1 MESID
6 SLAKAVNQFTGGMV
20 LVSHD
25 MRLISQVA
33 QEIWMCDHRTVKKF
47 PGDIRDFKM
56 KLRKQMNLEEG
67 GAAATAT
74 SKSLAP
80 PKTAPLAPLGFA
92 PPLAPIR
99 HALGQPK
106 PTSSDFPPL
115 APAAGA
121 KKGGAN
127 MSEQDLILQSRL
139 ELAEMAIAKQRARK
153 AQEAG
158 GSVEGSAI
166 GVASSVD
173 EGKTAGAD
181 DNNGATAGDGEDD
194 EAKSKE
200 QEKALAKAKRKA
212 EKEAIAARNKLE
224 EEERE
229 RRRLEKLRD
238 HEEAMRLKEEEAKR
252 FEEFL
257 VAKAIKDAKK
267 KAEEDAEAALLAE
280 AIRVRR
286 EEKEARKKARAEVR
300 AAEVAAAK
308 AAAEARVMADPW
320 TQDQQIAFETALLTF
335 TSFVEKNERWT
346 KIAAAVPV
354 AADGE
359 KKSKNQCLARYR
371 FLKEYVAQRLK
382 MEAAA
387 KADT

>member
-127 MSEQDLILQSRL
+127 MSEQDLILQARL

-194 EAKSKE
+194 EAK
-200 QEKALAKAKRKA
+200 
-212 EKEAIAARNKLE
+212 
-224 EEERE
+224 
-229 RRRLEKLRD
+229 
-238 HEEAMRLKEEEAKR
+238 
-252 FEEFL
+252 
-257 VAKAIKDAKK
+257 
-267 KAEEDAEAALLAE
+267 
-280 AIRVRR
+280 
-286 EEKEARKKARAEVR
+286 
-300 AAEVAAAK
+300 
-308 AAAEARVMADPW
+308 
-320 TQDQQIAFETALLTF
+320 
-335 TSFVEKNERWT
+335 
-346 KIAAAVPV
+346 
-354 AADGE
+354 
-359 KKSKNQCLARYR
+359 
-371 FLKEYVAQRLK
+371 
-382 MEAAA
+382 
-387 KADT
+387 

>member
-1 MESID
+1 M
-6 SLAKAVNQFTGGMV
+6 

-56 KLRKQMNLEEG
+56 KLRRQMNLEEG
-67 GAAATAT
+67 GAAAAA
-74 SKSLAP
+74 SAKSLAP
-80 PKTAPLAPLGFA
+80 PKTAPLAPLGYA

-99 HALGQPK
+99 HALGQAK

-115 APAAGA
+115 APAGGA
-121 KKGGAN
+121 KKGGAV
-127 MSEQDLILQSRL
+127 SEQDLILQARL

-158 GSVEGSAI
+158 GSAEGAAI
-166 GVASSVD
+166 GAADSV
-173 EGKTAGAD
+173 EVGKTAAEDGG
-181 DNNGATAGDGEDD
+181 NGAAVGDGEDD
-194 EAKSKE
+194 EAKLKE

-257 VAKAIKDAKK
+257 AAKAIKDAKK